1 MKRWL
6 LVILFVDS
14 LSIYDPDQLSAIQN
28 QQASWSESKLQGCDF
43 SQFKPIRM
51 TSETKRIK
59 QVSKPDYPA
68 DAKKRGI
75 EGRVVVKVLVDP
87 DGVVKR
93 ACAISGTRIL
103 RKAAEKAA
111 LNFIFE
117 PILLIEEKF
126 ARFLE
131 EQIVFEFQ
139 LTNK

>member
-1 MKRWL
+1 
-6 LVILFVDS
+6 
-14 LSIYDPDQLSAIQN
+14 
-28 QQASWSESKLQGCDF
+28 
-43 SQFKPIRM
+43 M